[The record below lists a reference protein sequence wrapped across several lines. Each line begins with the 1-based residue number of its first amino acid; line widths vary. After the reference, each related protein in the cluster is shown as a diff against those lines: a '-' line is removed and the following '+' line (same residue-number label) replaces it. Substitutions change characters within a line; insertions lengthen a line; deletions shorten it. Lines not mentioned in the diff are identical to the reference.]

1 MTLPSIL
8 LPGKAAGL
16 TSYFSPLYLVLFLP
30 VVLVVYSVLPQKG
43 RRWWLLAASYGFF
56 WLISGGLAVYL
67 LVSTAV
73 MYWVG
78 KRLTAIQ
85 QEQKA
90 QVKLVERSERKALK
104 LVYQKRQRKVVLLAI
119 LFHIG
124 GLLVL
129 KYSGF
134 FAANVNAVL
143 AALGAGVRM
152 KVPHFLLPIG
162 ISFFSLQGV
171 AYAVDVY
178 RGVIPAETNFGRLAL
193 FMSFFPQIVEGPI
206 CRYSDTAEQLWNV
219 GAITWQ
225 NLSSG
230 SGSAT
235 ACGTGRRGATSFLE
249 CTTLSSSWAAT

>member
-90 QVKLVERSERKALK
+90 L
-104 LVYQKRQRKVVLLAI
+104 
-119 LFHIG
+119 
-124 GLLVL
+124 
-129 KYSGF
+129 
-134 FAANVNAVL
+134 
-143 AALGAGVRM
+143 
-152 KVPHFLLPIG
+152 
-162 ISFFSLQGV
+162 
-171 AYAVDVY
+171 
-178 RGVIPAETNFGRLAL
+178 ETKILAL
-193 FMSFFPQIVEGPI
+193 NTQLEAA
-206 CRYSDTAEQLWNV
+206 REQ
-219 GAITWQ
+219 T
-225 NLSSG
+225 
-230 SGSAT
+230 
-235 ACGTGRRGATSFLE
+235 E
-249 CTTLSSSWAAT
+249 TLKNGLFW

>member
-30 VVLVVYSVLPQKG
+30 AVLIVYSILPQKG

-67 LVSTAV
+67 LASTAV

-104 LVYQKRQRKVVLLAI
+104 LVYQKRQRKVVLVAI
-119 LFHIG
+119 LLHIG

-178 RGVIPAETNFGRLAL
+178 RGVIPAEENFGRLAL
-193 FMSFFPQIVEGPI
+193 FMSFFPQLVEGPI

-219 GAITWQ
+219 GPITWH

-230 SGSAT
+230 
-235 ACGTGRRGATSFLE
+235 FLRI
-249 CTTLSSSWAAT
+249 LYG